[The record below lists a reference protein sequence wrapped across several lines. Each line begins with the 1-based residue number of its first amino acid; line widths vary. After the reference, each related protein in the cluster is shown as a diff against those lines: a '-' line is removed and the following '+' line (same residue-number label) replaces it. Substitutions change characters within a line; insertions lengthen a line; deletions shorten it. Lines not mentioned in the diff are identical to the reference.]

1 MFHHGE
7 KKRKKK
13 KILRS
18 FSLKIDQMILFCR
31 SSFPSSEGGRSYA
44 VFFIF
49 PSLLRRVSES
59 REGRRVGP
67 TWFSPSIWLTR
78 PRLTTS
84 FRSDIIRVSRI
95 SISAS
100 LFTAYSYY
108 MYVSAKPGTFGWGER
123 GLQYH
128 VTVCAR
134 LLGYC
139 IYVYLG
145 SHPSSLEDFP
155 PCGAWRVLQSIRC
168 RDWESVGAGSS
179 ALLLCGFLC
188 MVGLKRGISRMIR
201 GGKVRGV
208 EGGQAPLHSFLR
220 LFCACMVG

>member
-1 MFHHGE
+1 MFHLGE

-18 FSLKIDQMILFCR
+18 FSLKIDRMILFCR

-44 VFFIF
+44 VSFIF
-49 PSLLRRVSES
+49 LLRVER
-59 REGRRVGP
+59 REKGGRGGP

-108 MYVSAKPGTFGWGER
+108 TYISAKPGTFGWGER
-123 GLQYH
+123 GLRYH

-139 IYVYLG
+139 LYIWDPTQVHLRI
-145 SHPSSLEDFP
+145 FR
-155 PCGAWRVLQSIRC
+155 RV
-168 RDWESVGAGSS
+168 
-179 ALLLCGFLC
+179 
-188 MVGLKRGISRMIR
+188 
-201 GGKVRGV
+201 VRGV
-208 EGGQAPLHSFLR
+208 CCNRSDAETESPWVRVPLPFFFAA
-220 LFCACMVG
+220 FCAWLV